1 MVVSMEKVKSK
12 DGTTIAFDQL
22 GQGPPLVLVAGASCD
37 RSIDAPLAAA
47 LAAHFTVLNYDRRG
61 RGDSDDTL
69 PFAVEREVE
78 DIDVMLA
85 AAGGSATVVGL
96 SSGAALAAEA
106 AVDGLPID
114 TLVLWEPPFSV
125 DPDGV
130 RRAKEYATE
139 LDELLAADRRGD
151 ALAHFMRHVGLPDDM
166 IAGMR
171 QSPYWKLGE
180 CIAPTLAYDA
190 AVLGDTTVPIERY
203 GRIEAATLVLA
214 GSESP
219 AFMRTA
225 AAQVA
230 EAIPGARHDVLDGQ
244 DHNVAGDVLAP
255 AVEEFRDRGRSS

>member
-1 MVVSMEKVKSK
+1 METVKSA

-22 GQGPPLVLVAGASCD
+22 GEGPPLVLVAGASCD
-37 RSIDAPLAAA
+37 RSIDAPLAEA
-47 LAAHFTVLNYDRRG
+47 LARHFTVLNYDRRG

-106 AVDGLPID
+106 AVHGLPID

-125 DPDGV
+125 DADGP
-130 RRAKEYATE
+130 RQAKEYTDE
-139 LDELLAADRRGD
+139 LTTLLAADRRGD
-151 ALAHFMRHVGLPDDM
+151 ALAHFMRRVGLPEEM

-171 QSPYWKLGE
+171 QSPYWALGE
-180 CIAPTLAYDA
+180 RLAPTLAYDA
-190 AVLGDTTVPIERY
+190 AVMGDTTIPLERY
-203 GRIEAATLVLA
+203 GRIDVPTLVLA

-219 AFMRTA
+219 EFMRA
-225 AAQVA
+225 AAA
-230 EAIPGARHDVLDGQ
+230 PGRR
-244 DHNVAGDVLAP
+244 GDP
-255 AVEEFRDRGRSS
+255 RRPP